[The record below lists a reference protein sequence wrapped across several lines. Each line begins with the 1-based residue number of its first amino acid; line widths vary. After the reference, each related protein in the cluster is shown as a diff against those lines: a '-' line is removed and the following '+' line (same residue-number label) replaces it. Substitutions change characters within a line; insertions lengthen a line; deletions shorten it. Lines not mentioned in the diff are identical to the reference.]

1 MYYHHLVADLGP
13 WDLKFLVTLVLQRPL
28 LGFGTKI
35 RSPLGVSCVFSLSS
49 QGIIQLLLSFNF
61 F

>member
-1 MYYHHLVADLGP
+1 MYYHRLVADLGP

-35 RSPLGVSCVFSLSS
+35 RSS

-61 F
+61 FLGSL